1 MQEIVAV
8 EHPDPRIIR
17 DERDIVGGVR
27 WNQDR
32 VLVHRASGEWPSILI
47 QHCKDMPVQVHRM
60 IQIGLVD
67 EMELD
72 QLPFFHHNHARIGI
86 GRWRSI

>member
-1 MQEIVAV
+1 M

-17 DERDIVGGVR
+17 DESDIVGGVR

-32 VLVHRASGEWPSILI
+32 ILVHRASGEWLSILI
-47 QHCKDMPVQVHRM
+47 KDCKDMPVQVHRM
-60 IQIGLVD
+60 IQVCLVD

-72 QLPFFHHNHARIGI
+72 
-86 GRWRSI
+86 